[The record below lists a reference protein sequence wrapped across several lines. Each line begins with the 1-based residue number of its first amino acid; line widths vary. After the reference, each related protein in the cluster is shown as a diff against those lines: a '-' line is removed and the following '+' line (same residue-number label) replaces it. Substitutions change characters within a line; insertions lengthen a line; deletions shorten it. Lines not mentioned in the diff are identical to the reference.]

1 MNNDITYKIR
11 PAGRH
16 ILTIGRDLIQ
26 DNYAA
31 VVELVKNAYDADSPH
46 VDVEFKKF
54 PNLSEYSI
62 SIVISDHG
70 HGMSRDDIINKWL
83 VPSTED
89 KIKRGKSPS
98 GRILQG
104 SKGVGRYAASI
115 LGNNLLLETV
125 TNKGEKTTVYAI
137 WDEFKKAQYLD
148 DVDVLIDTV
157 EVSEPS
163 GTVLTINGKEN
174 FLKEW
179 DKKRFEKLRFELK
192 KLTSPMSSIFNNEG
206 SNDNFRIN
214 LKVEG
219 FSDSEDVKKTI
230 EDVEET
236 IEPFPI
242 YELFDYKI
250 SGTIDANGDGVLT
263 YSNQRLRNSRE
274 EEIPFN
280 IKQKETGCGKLDID
294 IRVYDRETEAISA
307 LSKRGLER
315 HFESPFGKL
324 TARQLL
330 NYYNGIGVYR
340 NGFRIRPLGD
350 AGFDW
355 LKLNARRVN
364 NPSLRISDNQVIGYV
379 QIQSEDKSGLIEKS
393 ARDGLKENTAFNRLQ
408 NVVKQI
414 ISQLEIR
421 RFKYRKSAGLGR
433 PIIKVNESLQG
444 LFSSEGL
451 IENVKKHLQKDE
463 VNKKTVE
470 KTIEFINQDV
480 QEKNKIVDEIQT
492 IVAIYQVDA
501 TLGKIVGVILHE
513 GSKPL
518 SYFSNQLPNLNYWF
532 ESYQKT
538 SDPIAFENI
547 IRIVSGMV
555 QNADVF
561 VKLFR
566 RLDPLAARRST
577 VRKPL
582 PLKKTIQGVCSIFE
596 KEIESNNISVEIR
609 GPDDLKYSAR
619 VQDIYSI
626 FVNLIDNSI
635 YWIREDN
642 AEVRKITIEFKMDG
656 STLRYIDYYD
666 TGPGIAPEDIESE
679 VIFVPGFTNKPN
691 GTGLGLSIAGEAAAR
706 NSLRLEVYEADDG
719 ANFRLQPEKDSEK

>member
-1 MNNDITYKIR
+1 MNNDTTYKIR

-31 VVELVKNAYDADSPH
+31 VIELVKNAYDADSPH
-46 VDVEFKKF
+46 VDVEFKKL

-137 WDEFKKAQYLD
+137 WDEFKKTQYLD

-163 GTVLTINGKEN
+163 GTVLTINGKDS

-219 FSDSEDVKKTI
+219 FSDPK
-230 EDVEET
+230 DVEET

-250 SGTIDANGDGVLT
+250 SGTIDANGNGVLA
-263 YSNQRLRNSRE
+263 YSNQRKRNSRE
-274 EEIPFN
+274 EDIPFN
-280 IKQKETGCGKLDID
+280 NREEKTGCGKLDID
-294 IRVYDRETEAISA
+294 IRVFDRETEAINA
-307 LSKRGLER
+307 LSKRGLEE
-315 HFESPFGKL
+315 HVDSPFGRL

-364 NPSLRISDNQVIGYV
+364 NPTLRIGSNQVIGYV
-379 QIQSEDKSGLIEKS
+379 QIQSEDESDLIEKS
-393 ARDGLKENTAFNRLQ
+393 ARDGLKENVAFNRLQ
-408 NVVKQI
+408 DVTKRV
-414 ISQLEIR
+414 ISELEIR
-421 RFKYRKSAGLGR
+421 RFKYRRNTGQSR
-433 PIIKVNESLQG
+433 SPVKVEESLQG
-444 LFSSEGL
+444 LFSSEEL
-451 IENVKKHLQKDE
+451 IENVKKHLQKEE
-463 VNKKTVE
+463 VSKKTVE

-501 TLGKIVGVILHE
+501 TLGKIVSIILHE
-513 GSKPL
+513 GRKPL
-518 SYFSNQLPNLNYWF
+518 GYLNSQIPNLKYWF
-532 ESYQKT
+532 ESFQET
-538 SDPIAFENI
+538 SNPIAFENI
-547 IRIVSGMV
+547 IRIASDMV
-555 QNADVF
+555 QSADIF
-561 VKLFR
+561 VKLFK

-582 PLKKTIQGVCSIFE
+582 SLKKTIQSVCSIFE
-596 KEIESNNISVEIR
+596 KEMESNNISLEIR

-626 FVNLIDNSI
+626 FINLIDNSI

-642 AEVRKITIEFKMDG
+642 DEVRKIIIEFKMDG

-666 TGPGIAPEDIESE
+666 TGPGIDPEEIESE
-679 VIFVPGFTNKPN
+679 VIFVPGFTNKPD

-719 ANFRLQPEKDSEK
+719 AHFRLQPEKESEK

>member
-1 MNNDITYKIR
+1 MNNDTTYKIR

-31 VVELVKNAYDADSPH
+31 VIELVKNAYDADSPH
-46 VDVEFKKF
+46 VNIEFKKI
-54 PNLSEYSI
+54 PSLSEYSI

-89 KIKRGKSPS
+89 KIKRGKSPA

-115 LGNNLLLETV
+115 LGNNLHLETV
-125 TNKGEKTTVYAI
+125 TNKGEKTTVYVE
-137 WDEFKKAQYLD
+137 WDKFEVAQYLD
-148 DVDVLIDTV
+148 DVEIRIKTV

-163 GTVLTINGKEN
+163 GTVLTINGNDEY
-174 FLKEW
+174 LKEW

-206 SNDNFRIN
+206 SNDYFRIN

-219 FSDSEDVKKTI
+219 FSDP

-250 SGTIDANGDGVLT
+250 SGTIDANGNGVLA
-263 YSNQRLRNSRE
+263 YSNQRKRNSRE

-280 IKQKETGCGKLDID
+280 NREEKTGCGKLNID
-294 IRVYDRETEAISA
+294 IRVFDRETEAINA
-307 LSKRGLER
+307 LSKRGLEE
-315 HFESPFGKL
+315 HVDSPFGRL

-364 NPSLRISDNQVIGYV
+364 NPTLRIGSNQVIGYV
-379 QIQSEDKSGLIEKS
+379 QIQSEDESDLIEKS
-393 ARDGLKENTAFNRLQ
+393 ARDGLKENVAFNRLQ
-408 NVVKQI
+408 DVTKWV
-414 ISQLEIR
+414 ISELEIR
-421 RFKYRKSAGLGR
+421 RFKYRRNTGQSRSLV
-433 PIIKVNESLQG
+433 KVEESLQG
-444 LFSSEGL
+444 LFSSEEL

-501 TLGKIVGVILHE
+501 TLGKIVSIILHE
-513 GSKPL
+513 GRKPL
-518 SYFSNQLPNLNYWF
+518 GYFNSQIPNLKYWF
-532 ESYQKT
+532 ETFQKT
-538 SDPIAFENI
+538 NDPIAFENI
-547 IRIVSGMV
+547 IRIASGMV
-555 QNADVF
+555 QSADIF
-561 VKLFR
+561 VKLFK

-582 PLKKTIQGVCSIFE
+582 PVKKTIQGVCSIFE
-596 KEIESNNISVEIR
+596 KEMESNNISLEIR

-626 FVNLIDNSI
+626 FINLIDNSI

-642 AEVRKITIEFKMDG
+642 AEVRKIIIEFKMDG

-666 TGPGIAPEDIESE
+666 TGPGIDPEEIESE
-679 VIFVPGFTNKPN
+679 VIFVPGFTNKPD

-719 ANFRLQPEKDSEK
+719 AHFRLQPEKESEK